1 MDLKITVH
9 LTDDAAD
16 NSISVVA
23 DGHEFELECLA
34 ADEIKNMSIGELIR
48 LLSES

>member
-9 LTDDAAD
+9 LTDDVAD

-23 DGHEFELECLA
+23 DGRELELECLA
-34 ADEIKNMSIGELIR
+34 VDEIRNMTVGELIR